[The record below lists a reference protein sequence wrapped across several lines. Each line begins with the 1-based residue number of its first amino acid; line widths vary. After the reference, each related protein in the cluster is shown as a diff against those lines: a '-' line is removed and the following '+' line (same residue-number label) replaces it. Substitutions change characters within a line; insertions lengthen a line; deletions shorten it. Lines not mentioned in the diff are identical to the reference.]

1 MDSVEIDQIN
11 NIEKEI
17 DEIKADIALIE
28 KDLTSN
34 QLQKQQLQEEIEAL
48 VLEQQKQAQ
57 DKTKESPVP
66 SGPDDMD
73 IEIPE
78 IIKHNYFDPSIQ
90 KYFQQSTSPSNQ
102 LSLPENTTTKIASS
116 QLKPINDLELKE
128 NVLYENIF
136 RMFGITAFPINQYLF
151 KNNDDPN
158 EQILGLRFDLYSNF
172 TKCFQQPHYCILR
185 KLPFEKNDSIFYNWI
200 VYKHTL
206 PSYIPVDEY
215 SKILNENDNEND
227 NGNQNNSLFKFA
239 ESIQLTL
246 TKTQYKLDKFNQ
258 LLRFN
263 KNQFGLDK
271 DEAIF
276 INLDC
281 DLLGQRILLNLSHN
295 SKTQIKKTQMMG
307 VELICSNDLIEVI
320 HFNNFPDIIHS
331 NQLLICQTI
340 LQNSKINDLIK
351 NFRKVIQILVKYKVI
366 E

>member
-1 MDSVEIDQIN
+1 MDSVEVDQIN
-11 NIEKEI
+11 NIEREI

-28 KDLTSN
+28 KDLTSS

-48 VLEQQKQAQ
+48 VLEQQKQMQ
-57 DKTKESPVP
+57 DKTKESPI
-66 SGPDDMD
+66 PDAADEMD
-73 IEIPE
+73 IEIHE

-90 KYFQQSTSPSNQ
+90 KYFQHPTPPQSNQ
-102 LSLPENTTTKIASS
+102 LPSHENALPTIVSS
-116 QLKPINDLELKE
+116 QLKPINYLELKE

-136 RMFGITAFPINQYLF
+136 RMFGVTAFPINQYLF
-151 KNNDDPN
+151 KNNNDPN

-185 KLPFEKNDSIFYNWI
+185 KLSFEKNETIFYNWI

-206 PSYIPVDEY
+206 PSYIPIDEY
-215 SKILNENDNEND
+215 SKILNESNNDNNS
-227 NGNQNNSLFKFA
+227 NNLFKFA

-307 VELICSNDLIEVI
+307 LELICSNDLIEVI
-320 HFNNFPDIIHS
+320 HFTNFPNTINS
-331 NQLLICQTI
+331 NQLLICQAI

>member
-1 MDSVEIDQIN
+1 M
-11 NIEKEI
+11 
-17 DEIKADIALIE
+17 
-28 KDLTSN
+28 
-34 QLQKQQLQEEIEAL
+34 

-185 KLPFEKNDSIFYNWI
+185 KLPFEKTTAY
-200 VYKHTL
+200 
-206 PSYIPVDEY
+206 
-215 SKILNENDNEND
+215 
-227 NGNQNNSLFKFA
+227 
-239 ESIQLTL
+239 
-246 TKTQYKLDKFNQ
+246 
-258 LLRFN
+258 
-263 KNQFGLDK
+263 
-271 DEAIF
+271 F
-276 INLDC
+276 II
-281 DLLGQRILLNLSHN
+281 G
-295 SKTQIKKTQMMG
+295 
-307 VELICSNDLIEVI
+307 
-320 HFNNFPDIIHS
+320 
-331 NQLLICQTI
+331 
-340 LQNSKINDLIK
+340 
-351 NFRKVIQILVKYKVI
+351 
-366 E
+366 

>member
-1 MDSVEIDQIN
+1 MDSVEFDQIN

-57 DKTKESPVP
+57 NKTKESPVP

-200 VYKHTL
+200 VYKHTRHISQL
-206 PSYIPVDEY
+206 MNIPK
-215 SKILNENDNEND
+215 S
-227 NGNQNNSLFKFA
+227 
-239 ESIQLTL
+239 
-246 TKTQYKLDKFNQ
+246 
-258 LLRFN
+258 
-263 KNQFGLDK
+263 
-271 DEAIF
+271 
-276 INLDC
+276 
-281 DLLGQRILLNLSHN
+281 
-295 SKTQIKKTQMMG
+295 
-307 VELICSNDLIEVI
+307 
-320 HFNNFPDIIHS
+320 
-331 NQLLICQTI
+331 
-340 LQNSKINDLIK
+340 
-351 NFRKVIQILVKYKVI
+351 
-366 E
+366 